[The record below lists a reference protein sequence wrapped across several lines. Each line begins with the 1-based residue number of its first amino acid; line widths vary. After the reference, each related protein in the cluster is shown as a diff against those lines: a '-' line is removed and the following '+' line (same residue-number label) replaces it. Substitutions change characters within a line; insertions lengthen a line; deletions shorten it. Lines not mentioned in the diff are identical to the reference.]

1 MYNGSDFTSRGVE
14 SNDFSPTIAAGDE
27 QESSQTTLF
36 GLHTISDTPGE
47 HALATHDLGSMQSDG
62 GPTDGPN
69 AKKTGVKV
77 RPRPPP
83 IRVPGA

>member
-1 MYNGSDFTSRGVE
+1 MYNGSDFTWRSVE
-14 SNDFSPTIAAGDE
+14 SNDFSTAIAAGDE
-27 QESSQTTLF
+27 QESPPTTLP
-36 GLHTISDTPGE
+36 GLRTIDTPGE
-47 HALATHDLGSMQSDG
+47 HALATHDLGLMQSDG
-62 GPTDGPN
+62 GPTNGRN